1 MVVLI
6 ASGVAARSG
15 IIFRDPQK
23 LEITR
28 SVTDVVFDKTGTLTD
43 GVLTVE

>member
-1 MVVLI
+1 MVVLV
-6 ASGVAARSG
+6 ASGIAARLG

-23 LEITR
+23 METAH
-28 SVTDVVFDKTGTLTD
+28 SVTDIVFDKTGTLTD